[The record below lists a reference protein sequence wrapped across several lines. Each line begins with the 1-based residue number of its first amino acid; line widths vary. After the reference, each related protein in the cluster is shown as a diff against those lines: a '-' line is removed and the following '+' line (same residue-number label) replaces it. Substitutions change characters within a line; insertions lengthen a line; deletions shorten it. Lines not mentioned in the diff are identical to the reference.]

1 MFFFSDLLSEA
12 GSHKPFHERSP
23 WDFVQV
29 NPALWRPAE
38 SGNRGVRPFGYGMGG
53 RAGVELRHLMA
64 DQHPSLDRFVEID
77 CQPETVLAEEGVRQN
92 VLNPE
97 P

>member
-1 MFFFSDLLSEA
+1 MFFFFSDFLSEA

-23 WDFVQV
+23 WGDT
-29 NPALWRPAE
+29 
-38 SGNRGVRPFGYGMGG
+38 RGIREQGGMGG
-53 RAGVELRHLMA
+53 RAGVELRHLKA
-64 DQHPSLDRFVEID
+64 DQHPSQDRFVEIGESMN
-77 CQPETVLAEEGVRQN
+77 CQPETVLAEKRARQN